1 MFYQSLSSG
10 SKQAQETL
18 QRLTEFLEYEGNEG
32 RVAPMMQKRILGKG
46 IFSFFFFNY
55 YVNNNFVFFLFR
67 RFIGGSSRLPDGTSG
82 AVERRPKRTRR
93 CHRTTSKGTRC
104 GWRQCPQEYCQI
116 KPKWSF

>member
-46 IFSFFFFNY
+46 GISSFYLLN
-55 YVNNNFVFFLFR
+55 
-67 RFIGGSSRLPDGTSG
+67 
-82 AVERRPKRTRR
+82 
-93 CHRTTSKGTRC
+93 
-104 GWRQCPQEYCQI
+104 
-116 KPKWSF
+116 

>member
-46 IFSFFFFNY
+46 IFTFFFIIMLTIIL
-55 YVNNNFVFFLFR
+55 FFFCLDVLLAALADCLTEHPELLSAAQKGLGAA
-67 RFIGGSSRLPDGTSG
+67 IEQLPK
-82 AVERRPKRTRR
+82 ARAAAAANVHKNIV
-93 CHRTTSKGTRC
+93 K
-104 GWRQCPQEYCQI
+104 
-116 KPKWSF
+116 